1 MSLNIKNYMATE
13 TIIYKYPNL
22 KALFET
28 KCMRHPITFNI
39 YGKSMFKYCVS
50 PHYLNPHAKKH
61 YSEYPYSNESNY
73 LYYVSMD
80 PSNKVVGLLMDNLDK
95 INLDGLVQNTNPKIG
110 PLLEHSLDKFNE
122 SHWEWMC
129 QYSSNPT
136 VMAFLEKHPDKINWG
151 HLSANTCDDAI
162 KILEKNQ
169 DKIDLFELSANPSAM
184 DLIKKYLNETH
195 WDLFCW
201 SSLSRNTNP
210 EAISILE
217 QNLDKID
224 WYELLS
230 NPSAIHIIEQNLDK
244 IVNLPGFYILSRNPN
259 AMDLLMKRPELI
271 DSAYILAN
279 PNALSYLESLDRNN
293 IKKSMNYMATYNP
306 NAFQFI
312 EKMLNQGIIS
322 SYSDIYDIHKY
333 LIGNKSLESLF
344 DLDYQ
349 AMSKSR
355 TILLQDE
362 LMAKAFHPSRVS
374 KWLDY
379 HCENGGDVADFEM

>member
-1 MSLNIKNYMATE
+1 MATK
-13 TIIYKYPNL
+13 TLIYKYPKL

-28 KCMRHPITFNI
+28 QCMWRPITFNM
-39 YGKSMFKYCVS
+39 YGMFKYSVMA
-50 PHYLNPHAKKH
+50 HFLNPHAKKY
-61 YSEYPYSNESNY
+61 YSQYPYSNESNY

-80 PSNKVVGLLMDNLDK
+80 PSNKVVGLLMKNLDK

-110 PLLEHSLDKFNE
+110 PLLEHSLDKFDYF
-122 SHWEWMC
+122 HRMWMC
-129 QYSSNPT
+129 RYSSNPT
-136 VMAFLEKHPDKINWG
+136 VMAFLEKHPDKIIWSD
-151 HLSANTCDDAI
+151 LSENTCDDAI

-169 DKIDLFELSANPSAM
+169 DKIDLFELSGNSSAM
-184 DLIKKYLNETH
+184 DLIKKNLDKVNFGKLCT
-195 WDLFCW
+195 
-201 SSLSRNTNP
+201 NTNP
-210 EAISILE
+210 EAILILE

-224 WYELLS
+224 EFDWYYRLLS

-244 IVNLPGFYILSRNPN
+244 IVNLPSFYFLSKNSN
-259 AMDLLMKRPELI
+259 AMDLLMKHPELI
-271 DSAYILAN
+271 HNRCIFAN

-293 IKKSMNYMATYNP
+293 IKKRLDYMAGNNP

-322 SYSDIYDIHKY
+322 NNDIYNIHSH
-333 LIGNKSLESLF
+333 LIANDSFESLF

-349 AMSKSR
+349 AMSKTR
-355 TILLQDE
+355 TKLLQDE
-362 LMAKAFHPSRVS
+362 LMAKAFHPSRVA